1 VTDVPAGWYP
11 DPAMPYPGQPPTQR
25 YWDGRSWTMH
35 IAPVYWPYAA
45 QVARRP
51 TTPDGVPLANWLP
64 RAGAFLIDSLAISV
78 VNLVVTLP
86 LQISMQ
92 RKMQDLVVRLDT
104 TNPNNPPDFGA
115 FFRDYFDILWPLVM
129 WSGLA
134 TFVCWA
140 IYEALML
147 RFKGSTLGMMVLK
160 LQVRPRERPG
170 QLPWSA
176 IGLRILVQFGY
187 LLTAV
192 VPLLYL
198 ALFWY
203 PYLDGLWPLWDNKRQ
218 ALHDKA
224 ARTNVVQLEFR

>member
-1 VTDVPAGWYP
+1 
-11 DPAMPYPGQPPTQR
+11 MPYPGQPPTQR
-25 YWDGRSWTMH
+25 YWDGGSWTGH
-35 IAPVYWPYAA
+35 VAPVYWPYGG
-45 QVARRP
+45 QPLVRVP
-51 TTPDGVPLANWLP
+51 TTPDGVPLAGWLQ
-64 RAGAFLIDSLAISV
+64 RAGAFLIDSLAMSV
-78 VNLVVTLP
+78 VSLVLTLP

-92 RKMQDLVVRLDT
+92 RKLQHLVVRLDT
-104 TNPNNPPDFGA
+104 TNPNSTPDLRA
-115 FFRDYFDILWPLVM
+115 FFHDYFDILLPLVM

-134 TFVCWA
+134 TFLCWA
-140 IYEALML
+140 VYEALML

-160 LQVRPRERPG
+160 LQVRLRERPG

-203 PYLDGLWPLWDNKRQ
+203 PYLDGLWPLWDKKRQ
-218 ALHDKA
+218 ALHDRA
-224 ARTNVVQLEFR
+224 ARTNVIQLR